1 MSDFAQRIRERAY
14 QIWQSKGC
22 PEGEAEQNWCQ
33 AERELSAGTNDDAEL
48 RGAHDYQRN
57 LHAFERDGRVSSAAQ
72 EAKRA
77 VESPEGDSLR
87 QAEEKGK
94 QRSKGGDL

>member
-22 PEGEAEQNWCQ
+22 PDGEAEQHWCQ
-33 AERELSAGTNDDAEL
+33 AERELSTSNDEEL
-48 RGAHDYQRN
+48 RGAHDYERN
-57 LHAFERDGRVSSAAQ
+57 LQKFERNGHAGSAAQ

-77 VESPEGDSLR
+77 VEGPEGQSLR
-87 QAEEKGK
+87 EAEEKGK
-94 QRSKGGDL
+94 QRSKGEDL